1 VFEGPAGSMSGEM
14 RITFIVS
21 LIAMA
26 MLFVTLW
33 KLELTSKNAS
43 MQLARLRKRLEP
55 DEDGDEPEPLA
66 QPVGAAR

>member
-1 VFEGPAGSMSGEM
+1 M

-55 DEDGDEPEPLA
+55 DEDGDEPEPLVE
-66 QPVGAAR
+66 PIGAAR